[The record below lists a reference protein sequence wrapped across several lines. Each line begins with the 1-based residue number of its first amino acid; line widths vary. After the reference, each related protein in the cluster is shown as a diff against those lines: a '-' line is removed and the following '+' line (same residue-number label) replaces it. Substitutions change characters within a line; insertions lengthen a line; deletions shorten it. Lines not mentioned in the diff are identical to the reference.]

1 MTSEKD
7 KLNRIYDE
15 LAHQTLEATP
25 EELKNDFIEIGVNP
39 DEIVAKNKQAL
50 ASSIARSRRR
60 RLEMARSGLN
70 EERAKQSAKVLQI
83 PVGQRRS
90 KLTSILS
97 NPDIPQTLAARSATG
112 SAMSD
117 EEVDSLLGDLLELGI
132 VGDSK

>member
-15 LAHQTLEATP
+15 LAHQLLEASP
-25 EELKNDFIEIGVNP
+25 EELKNSFIEIGENP
-39 DEIVAKNKQAL
+39 DEIVAKNRQAL
-50 ASSIARSRRR
+50 ASTIARSRRR
-60 RLEMARSGLN
+60 RLEMARSALN

-90 KLTSILS
+90 KLTSILA

-112 SAMSD
+112 SALSD